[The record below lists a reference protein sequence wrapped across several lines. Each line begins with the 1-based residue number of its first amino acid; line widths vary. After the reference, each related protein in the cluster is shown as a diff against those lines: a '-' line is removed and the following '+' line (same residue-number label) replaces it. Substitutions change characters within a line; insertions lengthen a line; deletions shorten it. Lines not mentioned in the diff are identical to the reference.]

1 MAAAAL
7 NTCMCSF
14 ARFICPQKCAC
25 ASLRSH
31 VLILCERPFRHTAV
45 DEHVPVKE
53 QLLKEE
59 CVKMYLV

>member
-1 MAAAAL
+1 MGTAAL
-7 NTCMCSF
+7 NTWMCSF

-25 ASLRSH
+25 VSLRSH

-45 DEHVPVKE
+45 DKHIPVKE

-59 CVKMYLV
+59 HVKMYLV